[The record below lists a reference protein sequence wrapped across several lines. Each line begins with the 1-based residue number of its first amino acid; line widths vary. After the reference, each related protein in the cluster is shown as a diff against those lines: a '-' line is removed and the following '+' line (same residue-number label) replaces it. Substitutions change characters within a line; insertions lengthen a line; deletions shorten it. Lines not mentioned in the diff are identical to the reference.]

1 LQEGICAL
9 YGVKKSF
16 ILVNGSTQG
25 NLAAFLS
32 LFKDGDTV
40 LISRNIHMSVI
51 SACVISGIY
60 PSWMN
65 PPILKNG
72 VIGEVSA
79 KDVQNYIN
87 YYPEAKGVFI
97 TSPTYNGIIT
107 ELEKIAEICHKEK
120 KLLIVDEAWG
130 PHLQFWKKEYSAVN
144 FADIVI
150 HSFHK
155 IFPTFSQGSIL
166 HICSDRVDTSKVEKA
181 ISILTT
187 TSPFYPMLLTISYT
201 QDLLKRKGKELTH
214 KMMNLGK
221 KAQEELMKFNQE
233 SVLTQDT
240 IPKNYFFD
248 TSKITVLTNCLGY
261 TGFAVQKTLKKF
273 GIGIDCANPLGIIA
287 PLGFGNT
294 KEDIK
299 AFVKA
304 IKSLQPRKP
313 IKFNNFYFPATP
325 MEIVLSPR
333 EVFTKYKKKK
343 VPIDESVGY
352 ICAETIAPY
361 PPGIPVL
368 LPGERITEEVVRYL
382 KFIDNSKWKVFK
394 YGKIQTNKLEFIR
407 VIDISKEES

>member
-1 LQEGICAL
+1 
-9 YGVKKSF
+9 
-16 ILVNGSTQG
+16 
-25 NLAAFLS
+25 
-32 LFKDGDTV
+32 
-40 LISRNIHMSVI
+40 
-51 SACVISGIY
+51 
-60 PSWMN
+60 
-65 PPILKNG
+65 
-72 VIGEVSA
+72 
-79 KDVQNYIN
+79 
-87 YYPEAKGVFI
+87 
-97 TSPTYNGIIT
+97 
-107 ELEKIAEICHKEK
+107 
-120 KLLIVDEAWG
+120 
-130 PHLQFWKKEYSAVN
+130 
-144 FADIVI
+144 
-150 HSFHK
+150 
-155 IFPTFSQGSIL
+155 
-166 HICSDRVDTSKVEKA
+166 
-181 ISILTT
+181 
-187 TSPFYPMLLTISYT
+187 MLLTISYT

-368 LPGERITEEVVRYL
+368 LPGERIQKKLSDILNLLTTPNG
-382 KFIDNSKWKVFK
+382 KFLNMEKFK
-394 YGKIQTNKLEFIR
+394 Q
-407 VIDISKEES
+407 IS

>member
-1 LQEGICAL
+1 VKKNCNSFFLSLKNYAGWERHSFHTPGHKAGQAFEKNFRKILQEKIFEFDITVTPFVDSIHEPKSVIKNLQEGICAL
-9 YGVKKSF
+9 YGVNKSF

-187 TSPFYPMLLTISYT
+187 TSPLVW
-201 QDLLKRKGKELTH
+201 
-214 KMMNLGK
+214 
-221 KAQEELMKFNQE
+221 QEN
-233 SVLTQDT
+233 
-240 IPKNYFFD
+240 KN
-248 TSKITVLTNCLGY
+248 C
-261 TGFAVQKTLKKF
+261 
-273 GIGIDCANPLGIIA
+273 
-287 PLGFGNT
+287 
-294 KEDIK
+294 
-299 AFVKA
+299 
-304 IKSLQPRKP
+304 
-313 IKFNNFYFPATP
+313 
-325 MEIVLSPR
+325 
-333 EVFTKYKKKK
+333 
-343 VPIDESVGY
+343 
-352 ICAETIAPY
+352 
-361 PPGIPVL
+361 
-368 LPGERITEEVVRYL
+368 
-382 KFIDNSKWKVFK
+382 
-394 YGKIQTNKLEFIR
+394 
-407 VIDISKEES
+407 

>member
-1 LQEGICAL
+1 MKKNCNSFFLSLKNYAGWERHSFHTPGHKAGQAFEKNFRKILQEKIFEFDITVTPFVDSIHEPKSVIKNLQEGICAL
-9 YGVKKSF
+9 YGVNKSF

-144 FADIVI
+144 FA
-150 HSFHK
+150 
-155 IFPTFSQGSIL
+155 
-166 HICSDRVDTSKVEKA
+166 
-181 ISILTT
+181 
-187 TSPFYPMLLTISYT
+187 
-201 QDLLKRKGKELTH
+201 
-214 KMMNLGK
+214 
-221 KAQEELMKFNQE
+221 
-233 SVLTQDT
+233 
-240 IPKNYFFD
+240 
-248 TSKITVLTNCLGY
+248 
-261 TGFAVQKTLKKF
+261 
-273 GIGIDCANPLGIIA
+273 
-287 PLGFGNT
+287 
-294 KEDIK
+294 
-299 AFVKA
+299 
-304 IKSLQPRKP
+304 
-313 IKFNNFYFPATP
+313 
-325 MEIVLSPR
+325 
-333 EVFTKYKKKK
+333 
-343 VPIDESVGY
+343 
-352 ICAETIAPY
+352 
-361 PPGIPVL
+361 
-368 LPGERITEEVVRYL
+368 
-382 KFIDNSKWKVFK
+382 
-394 YGKIQTNKLEFIR
+394 
-407 VIDISKEES
+407 